1 VIDNILIDNE
11 TLLVTDFVNLKI
23 KPIQSFECAH
33 RGRVCVSVFI
43 RRVHIYIYMSIYVYT
58 MFLKKKKLGFK
69 PYRNNYT
76 MESFETKD

>member
-1 VIDNILIDNE
+1 VIDNILINNE

-23 KPIQSFECAH
+23 KPIQSFECA
-33 RGRVCVSVFI
+33 VECAYVYSYEEY
-43 RRVHIYIYMSIYVYT
+43 IYIYIYIYEYLRLYYVS
-58 MFLKKKKLGFK
+58 KKKKLGFK